1 MCDLL
6 DNGKIVFTG
15 TYVQCV
21 KKYAA
26 LRALAAL
33 TDENH
38 EFTIQDST
46 IDPDG
51 STGYVL

>member
-15 TYVQCV
+15 TYAQCIM
-21 KKYAA
+21 KRAT
-26 LRALAAL
+26 LRAVAAL
-33 TDENH
+33 TDDNH
-38 EFTIQDST
+38 SFTIREST

-51 STGYVL
+51 SIGYVV

>member
-15 TYVQCV
+15 TYAQCV
-21 KKYAA
+21 TKRAA

-33 TDENH
+33 TDDNH
-38 EFTIQDST
+38 TFTIREST